1 MNNIE
6 TQEPK
11 IILKRDVLHSVS
23 GSERDAQISL
33 DKLPAELA
41 KRLSK
46 LAKEPIFVQ
55 YESNTHT
62 NMTFID
68 TPGIPEEGS
77 ADYEKILKIVTQL
90 AKPLNRILIC
100 VEEAS
105 DWSKLRMLKIAKSV
119 DPDLSRTIFAHTKFN
134 TQIQLLGSLSLV
146 NKYLS
151 GVIPDT
157 KTFFVSLPSLKVR
170 RKQTT
175 VESYQEKVW
184 QAYRRDMNHLEQL
197 QYDKRFER
205 NIGIHSLRKFLL
217 NKIWKSYQECV
228 PEILK
233 CIRSKKT
240 ETEETLKLLKSQN
253 AELTTAKLREIA
265 NNYCMTF
272 LQNVDRLIAGT
283 SEGLP
288 LINGQTLEEEKYSQ
302 GDFEWVDSYNHSILF
317 DAEKWHIPYWKS
329 KVYGGQQFERLLA
342 EFKAVCDRAEISD
355 VSLDEIATSA
365 GVNKVN
371 NVPNYFWAA
380 ADLAQ
385 CQTRESFVP
394 LIEQLQK
401 RAIYV
406 VKRLYDIADR
416 LLIAKSETGQKSM
429 NIENAHHYPYF
440 TNFVKNLFY
449 KFVDEKASY
458 CKDRCMDEFYSTKTI
473 FWELT
478 EFSDR
483 KHSTS
488 IPDKNPE
495 DTKAAV
501 SKLATD
507 LFNSIRDR
515 ITKNVMLKFFNFF
528 LVPVQTELWT
538 ELQRK
543 VTSIST
549 DELEQYFQV
558 NLTKE
563 ALQKEEK
570 ELEESLVNTAEQERQ
585 FLEAAKQL
593 THPSNPPTETTG
605 KTPRGSIAKK

>member
-1 MNNIE
+1 MEI
-6 TQEPK
+6 QEPR
-11 IILKRDVLHSVS
+11 ITLKRDVIHSVS
-23 GSERDAQISL
+23 GSDRDLQVTF
-33 DKLPAELA
+33 DKLPSELGKRMA
-41 KRLSK
+41 KVG
-46 LAKEPIFVQ
+46 KEPIFVQ
-55 YESNTHT
+55 YESKSHT

-68 TPGIPEEGS
+68 TPGIPDEGS
-77 ADYEKILKIVTQL
+77 ADYDKILKIVTQL
-90 AKPLNRILIC
+90 AKPMNRILIC

-105 DWSKLRMLKIAKSV
+105 EWSKLRMPKIIKTV

-134 TQIQLLGSLSLV
+134 TQIQLLGTLSLV

-175 VESYQEKVW
+175 DETYQEKVW
-184 QAYRRDMNHLEQL
+184 QAYKRDMNHLEQL

-205 NIGIHSLRKFLL
+205 NVGIHSLRKFLL
-217 NKIWKSYQECV
+217 NKIWRSYQDRV

-233 CIRSKKT
+233 CIRAKKT
-240 ETEETLKLLKSQN
+240 ETEATLKSLKAQSD
-253 AELTTAKLREIA
+253 ELNTSKLREIA
-265 NNYCMTF
+265 NGYCMDF
-272 LQNVDRLIAGT
+272 LQGIDKLIAGT

-302 GDFEWVDSYNHSILF
+302 GDFEWVDSYNHTILF
-317 DAEKWHIPYWKS
+317 DAEKWNIPYWKS

-371 NVPNYFWAA
+371 NVPNYAWAA

-385 CQTRESFVP
+385 SQTKESFVP

-401 RAIYV
+401 RAVYV

-416 LLIAKSETGQKSM
+416 LLAAKGESSSKQLDV
-429 NIENAHHYPYF
+429 ENVHHYPYF

-449 KFVDEKASY
+449 KFIDEKAAY
-458 CKDRCMDEFYSTKTI
+458 CKERCMDEFYSSKTI

-483 KHSTS
+483 KLSLT
-488 IPDKNPE
+488 IPDKNADE
-495 DTKAAV
+495 AKAAV

-507 LFNSIRDR
+507 LFHSIRDR
-515 ITKNVMLKFFNFF
+515 ITKNVMLKFYNFF
-528 LVPVQTELWT
+528 LVPIQTELWN
-538 ELQRK
+538 EIQKK
-543 VTSIST
+543 VTTIQT
-549 DELEQYFQV
+549 EELEQYFQV
-558 NLTKE
+558 NLIKE
-563 ALQKEEK
+563 KLQKEEK
-570 ELEESLVNTAEQERQ
+570 ELEETLGSTAEQERQ
-585 FLEAAKQL
+585 FIDAAKQL
-593 THPSNPPTETTG
+593 THPNAIITSGTST